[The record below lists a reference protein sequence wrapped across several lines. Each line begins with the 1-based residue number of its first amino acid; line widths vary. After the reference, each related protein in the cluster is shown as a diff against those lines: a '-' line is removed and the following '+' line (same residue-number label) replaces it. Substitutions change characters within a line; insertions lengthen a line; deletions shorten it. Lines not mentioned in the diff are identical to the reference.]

1 MSDATTP
8 DLQSLCVFCGAN
20 FGSRPEYADAART
33 VGRMLAERRIRL
45 VYGAGNVGLMGA
57 LADACLAA
65 GGEVIGVIPD
75 ALVRHE
81 VAHLGLTEL
90 RVVNSM
96 HERKATMADLAD
108 AFMALPGGLGTFE
121 ELFEVWTWAQLGL
134 HQKPLGLLNV
144 ARYFDPLVAMTRHS
158 MDEGFLRQKHLDSL
172 LVDTD
177 ALKLLQAL
185 ETFTPSVTP
194 KWIERDQ
201 R

>member
-1 MSDATTP
+1 M
-8 DLQSLCVFCGAN
+8 QSLCVFCGAN
-20 FGSRPEYADAART
+20 FGTRPEYADAARA
-33 VGRMLAERRIRL
+33 VGRLLAERRIRL

-65 GGEVIGVIPD
+65 GGEVIGVIPY

-81 VAHLGLTEL
+81 VAHRGLTEL

-96 HERKATMADLAD
+96 HERKAMMADLSD

-144 ARYFDPLVAMTRHS
+144 ESYFDPLVAMTHHG
-158 MDEGFLRQKHLDSL
+158 MEEGFLRQKHLDSL

-177 ALKLLQAL
+177 AAKLLHSL
-185 ETFTPSVTP
+185 ENFAPSFTP

>member
-1 MSDATTP
+1 MGIAIR
-8 DLQSLCVFCGAN
+8 SLCVFCGAN
-20 FGSRPEYADAART
+20 LGARAEYTDAART
-33 VGRMLAERRIRL
+33 VGRLLGERGIRL
-45 VYGAGNVGLMGA
+45 VYGAGNVGLMGV
-57 LADACLAA
+57 LADSCLAA

-96 HERKATMADLAD
+96 HERKAMMADLSD

-121 ELFEVWTWAQLGL
+121 ELFEIWTWSQLGL
-134 HQKPLGLLNV
+134 HQKPLGLVNV
-144 ARYFDPLVAMTRHS
+144 SGYYDPLIALADHGLK
-158 MDEGFLRQKHLDSL
+158 EGFLRQQHLDTL
-172 LVDTD
+172 IVETD
-177 ALKLLQAL
+177 PHSLLQAL
-185 ETFTPSVTP
+185 ERFTPAFTP